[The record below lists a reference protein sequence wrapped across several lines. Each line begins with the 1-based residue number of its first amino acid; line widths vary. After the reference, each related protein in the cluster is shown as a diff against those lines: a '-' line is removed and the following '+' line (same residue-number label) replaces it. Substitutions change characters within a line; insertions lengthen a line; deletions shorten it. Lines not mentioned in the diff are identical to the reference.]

1 MTILGIDTSTRS
13 GSIAVTR
20 AGRVL
25 GSLQVE
31 GRLDHSEQLLSS
43 ISYLLS
49 RLQVTRASLDAV
61 AVSVGPGSFTGVRV
75 GLASAGGLARALDIP
90 ALGMSSLEALARSVC
105 GRRPGSWICPWLEAG
120 RGEVYAAAYLDP
132 GEEGGPRLLR
142 GPSLARPDA
151 WLEGLPA
158 APVRFLGD
166 GASAYGEMLLQHR
179 GSGCLEQPQGPWF
192 LASTLAGWAER
203 QLQRGSRAG
212 SPVLEP
218 LYLRPS
224 DAELGRGKRG

>member
-1 MTILGIDTSTRS
+1 MTILGIDTSSRS
-13 GSIAVTR
+13 GSIAVIR
-20 AGRVL
+20 AGQVL

-31 GRLDHSEQLLSS
+31 GRLDHSEQVLPS

-49 RLQVTRASLDAV
+49 RLGVTRGDLDAV

-90 ALGMSSLEALARSVC
+90 ALGMSSLETLARSVS
-105 GRRPGSWICPWLEAG
+105 GRRPGSWICPWVEAG

-132 GEEGGPRLLR
+132 GEADGPRLLR
-142 GPSLARPDA
+142 GPSLARPEA
-151 WLEGLPA
+151 WLEALPA

-166 GASAYGEMLLQHR
+166 GARAYCEMLVRHR
-179 GSGCLEQPQGPWF
+179 GPGCLEQPEGPRF
-192 LASTLAGWAER
+192 LAPILAVWAER
-203 QLQRGSRAG
+203 QLQSQRPDGW
-212 SPVLEP
+212 PLLEP

-224 DAELGRGKRG
+224 DAELGRWKSG

>member
-13 GSIAVTR
+13 GSIAVIR
-20 AGRVL
+20 AGQVL
-25 GSLQVE
+25 GSLQVA
-31 GRLDHSEQLLSS
+31 GRLDHSEQVLSS

-49 RLQVTRASLDAV
+49 RLGVTRRDLDAV

-90 ALGMSSLEALARSVC
+90 ALGLSSLEALARSVS

-132 GEEGGPRLLR
+132 GEADGPRPLR
-142 GPSLARPDA
+142 QPSLARPEA

-166 GASAYGEMLLQHR
+166 GARAYREMLVQQR
-179 GSGCLEQPQGPWF
+179 GSGCLEQPEGPWF
-192 LASTLAGWAER
+192 LAPTLAAWAER
-203 QLQRGSRAG
+203 QLQSRRPDRW
-212 SPVLEP
+212 PVLEP

-224 DAELGRGKRG
+224 DAELGRWKRG

>member
-13 GSIAVTR
+13 GSIAVIR
-20 AGRVL
+20 AGQVL
-25 GSLQVE
+25 GSLQVA
-31 GRLDHSEQLLSS
+31 GRLDHSEQVLSS

-49 RLQVTRASLDAV
+49 RLGVTRGNLDAV

-90 ALGMSSLEALARSVC
+90 ALGLSSLETLARSVS

-132 GEEGGPRLLR
+132 GEADGPRPLR
-142 GPSLARPDA
+142 QPSLARPEA

-158 APVRFLGD
+158 AAVRFLGD
-166 GASAYGEMLLQHR
+166 GVRTHGEMLLQRR
-179 GSGCLEQPQGPWF
+179 GPGCLEQPEGPWF
-192 LASTLAGWAER
+192 LAPTLAAWAER
-203 QLQRGSRAG
+203 RLQRPGPHRW
-212 SPVLEP
+212 PVLEP

-224 DAELGRGKRG
+224 DAELGRWNKG